1 MPFPCSVRLV
11 QWLTRYV
18 RWPRAVY
25 RQVTSALL
33 VLAALLV
40 VARPA
45 TGAEFTIFQGT
56 QYPLR
61 VYILEGAKPGPTVMV
76 QGGIQGDEIAGFLTA
91 QQLTHAKL
99 DNGRLI
105 IIPRANVPS
114 IHKRQRQINVDLNR
128 RFDRDYNEFYED
140 HLARAIRFFLAQAD
154 AFIHLHEG
162 SGFYNPVWVDNLRN
176 PRRYGQSIIID
187 TPVFENRIF
196 LANYVNSVLDRLNQP
211 ITTADFRFRLF
222 STDTFRPDSPHAE
235 QLKSLT
241 CYALKN
247 RSIPAFAI
255 EVSKDIV
262 QVEWKVSQQLRATVL
277 LLEQF
282 GLHLQVADQ
291 DTLIEQ
297 ARIVAPVLRV
307 GAQSVGSTRPAPLKL
322 LSYEPL
328 ALTAE
333 DLGLT
338 NAQVKAGAAGAV
350 GVFASD
356 RPEINLLETPRLPL
370 IPFRSLEVRAD
381 GTTLTSIPV
390 EWAGTWPKAEPGQT
404 PWFVCWHNG
413 SLRIIPAGRTLE
425 AVVGDQLVL
434 EGIHGGKDEVLN
446 LKGFIANRTLNDGQD
461 SGPEIILDPS
471 MFLQHWLVP
480 TDKPDEW
487 LCRVARET
495 PSQSRDEFFI
505 RIVPRRLKALVLQ
518 AEDGRRI
525 VLDWRAGEATLLA
538 SGRYT
543 LAEAW
548 SNGAR
553 DKLLALAGQTPL
565 PWGDSFELKSGER
578 LELSLRQMTTFS
590 PISSM
595 TLISETPAQSKAPA
609 QSEMLGDNS

>member
-1 MPFPCSVRLV
+1 M
-11 QWLTRYV
+11 
-18 RWPRAVY
+18 
-25 RQVTSALL
+25 ALL
-33 VLAALLV
+33 TVVALLGMS
-40 VARPA
+40 RPA

-61 VYILEGAKPGPTVMV
+61 VHILEGAEPGPTVMV
-76 QGGIQGDEIAGFLTA
+76 QGGIQGDEIAGFITA

-99 DNGRLI
+99 DKGRLI

-162 SGFYNPVWVDNLRN
+162 SGFYSPVWVDNLRN

-262 QVEWKVSQQLRATVL
+262 QLDWKVRQQLRATVL

-282 GLHLQVADQ
+282 GLRLQVADH
-291 DTLIEQ
+291 DVLIEP
-297 ARIVAPVLRV
+297 ARNVTPVLRV
-307 GAQSVGSTRPAPLKL
+307 GHQTVEPARQGALKL
-322 LSYEPL
+322 PPYEPL

-338 NAQVKAGAAGAV
+338 DAQAEAGAAGAV

-370 IPFRSLEVRAD
+370 TPFKTLEVRAD
-381 GTTLTSIPV
+381 GTTLASIPV
-390 EWAGTWPKAEPGQT
+390 TWTGSWPQAEPGQT

-413 SLRIIPAGRTLE
+413 NLRILPAGRTLE

-446 LKGFIANRTLNDGQD
+446 LKGFVANRTLNDGQD

-471 MFLQHWLVP
+471 MFLRHWLVP

-487 LCRVARET
+487 LCRVVRET
-495 PSQSRDEFFI
+495 PGQPQAEFFI
-505 RIVPRRLKALVLQ
+505 RIMPRRLRAVMLQ
-518 AEDGRRI
+518 AEDGRRTI
-525 VLDWRAGEATLLA
+525 LDWRPGEAALLA

-548 SNGAR
+548 SNGTR
-553 DKLLALAGQTPL
+553 DKLLALVGQTPL
-565 PWGDSFELKSGER
+565 PWGEAFELKPGES
-578 LELSLRQMTTFS
+578 LELALRQMTTFS

-595 TLISETPAQSKAPA
+595 TLISEAPAQSKP
-609 QSEMLGDNS
+609 QEQHGTLGSGN

>member
-1 MPFPCSVRLV
+1 M
-11 QWLTRYV
+11 
-18 RWPRAVY
+18 
-25 RQVTSALL
+25 ALL
-33 VLAALLV
+33 ALLASV
-40 VARPA
+40 LPA
-45 TGAEFTIFQGT
+45 AGAEFTIFQGT

-61 VYILEGAKPGPTVMV
+61 VYVLEGAEPGPTVMV
-76 QGGIQGDEIAGFLTA
+76 QGGIQGDEISGFLTA
-91 QQLTHAKL
+91 QQLTRAKL
-99 DNGRLI
+99 DKGRLI

-140 HLARAIRFFLAQAD
+140 HLARAIRFLLGQAD

-162 SGFYNPVWVDNLRN
+162 SGFYSPVWVDNLRN

-222 STDTFRPDSPHAE
+222 STDTFRPDSPHTE

-241 CYALKN
+241 CYALRN

-262 QVEWKVSQQLRATVL
+262 QLDWKVRQQLRATVL

-282 GLHLQVADQ
+282 GLHLQVQPD
-291 DTLIEQ
+291 D
-297 ARIVAPVLRV
+297 APVEAV
-307 GAQSVGSTRPAPLKL
+307 GVATPVFLQVGSQTLKPSQAGQLKL
-322 LSYEPL
+322 QPYEPII
-328 ALTAE
+328 LTAE
-333 DLGLT
+333 SLGLSKT
-338 NAQVKAGAAGAV
+338 QAEAGAV

-356 RPEINLLETPRLPL
+356 RPEINLLETPRMPL
-370 IPFRSLEVRAD
+370 APFKALEVRAD
-381 GTTLTSIPV
+381 GTTLTTIPV
-390 EWAGTWPKAEPGQT
+390 TWNGKWPKAEPGQT

-413 SLRIIPAGRTLE
+413 SLRIIPAGQTLE

-434 EGIHGGKDEVLN
+434 EGVHGGQDEVIN
-446 LKGFIANRTLNDGQD
+446 LKGFVANRTLNDGQD

-471 MFLQHWLVP
+471 MFLRHWLLP

-487 LCRVARET
+487 LCRVVRET
-495 PSQSRDEFFI
+495 PGQAQAEFFI
-505 RIVPRRLKALVLQ
+505 RIVPRRPKALVLQ
-518 AEDGRRI
+518 AEDGRKI
-525 VLDWRAGEATLLA
+525 ILDWRPGEASLLA

-543 LAEAW
+543 LTGAW
-548 SNGAR
+548 SNGER
-553 DKLLALAGQTPL
+553 DKLLALAGQMPL
-565 PWGDSFELKSGER
+565 SWGDSFELKRGER
-578 LELSLRQMTTFS
+578 LDLSLRQTTTFS

-595 TLISETPAQSKAPA
+595 TLISEAPTQVERPAQPGA
-609 QSEMLGDNS
+609 LGDSN